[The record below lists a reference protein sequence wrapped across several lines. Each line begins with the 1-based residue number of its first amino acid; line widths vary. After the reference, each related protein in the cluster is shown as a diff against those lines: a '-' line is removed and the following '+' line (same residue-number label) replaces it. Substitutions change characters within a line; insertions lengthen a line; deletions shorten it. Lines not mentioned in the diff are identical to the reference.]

1 MESVKCTFRNGER
14 IEKITAIDI
23 SRCVKLTNLKTNKEK
38 ETTIIELTKEQGD
51 RLLEG
56 LQRGD
61 NILLKTTTE
70 VKHET
75 D

>member
-14 IEKITAIDI
+14 IEEITAIDI
-23 SRCVKLTNLKTNKEK
+23 SSCVKLTNLKTNKEK

>member
-14 IEKITAIDI
+14 IEEITAIDI